1 MDEPEIKKDMADCL
15 MKTIYAQ
22 QFNKALEDY
31 HFNSEFS
38 GDNTMPFKVL
48 SMAAHHL
55 YGWFF
60 CTGDTQ
66 AAAEMAP
73 LLNQLRRNEVPR
85 PFNLEQC
92 EV

>member
-1 MDEPEIKKDMADCL
+1 
-15 MKTIYAQ
+15 
-22 QFNKALEDY
+22 
-31 HFNSEFS
+31 
-38 GDNTMPFKVL
+38 MPFKVL